1 MKSPEQLRQAV
12 DDYQRTLFGEWNW
25 GGPSTVHPR
34 SQGRLAKHADG
45 RVEQRDMPVAV
56 SPRAQALT
64 APNLIQ
70 CPTAM
75 TTSTPSLGRIVAG

>member
-12 DDYQRTLFGEWNW
+12 DDYQKTLFGEWNW

-34 SQGRLAKHADG
+34 SQGRFAKHADG

-56 SPRAQALT
+56 S
-64 APNLIQ
+64 
-70 CPTAM
+70 
-75 TTSTPSLGRIVAG
+75 